1 MTKNYSA
8 QLFVNIVKNI
18 KFQQFTYKLNQILQ
32 TYGYR

>member
-18 KFQQFTYKLNQILQ
+18 KFQQFTYKLNQIRQ